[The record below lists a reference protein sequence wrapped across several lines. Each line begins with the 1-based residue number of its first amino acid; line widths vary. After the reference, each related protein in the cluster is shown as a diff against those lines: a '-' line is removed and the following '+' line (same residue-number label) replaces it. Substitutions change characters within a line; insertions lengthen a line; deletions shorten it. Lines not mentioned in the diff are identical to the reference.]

1 MKESIWGWWFIVL
14 GIIIMAVVI
23 LITDLTTTSEQNYYM
38 IKEANEA
45 AMMEAVDYA
54 YYRKYGTLRINSE
67 KYMENFIRR
76 FSEMITINK
85 RVKIGFYD
93 IYESPPKVTVIVTM
107 GANQYI
113 SNFGNM
119 SFDIE
124 NRIDAILEMKNDK
137 KPTQEN
143 D

>member
-23 LITDLTTTSEQNYYM
+23 LITDMTTTSEQNYYM

-45 AMMEAVDYA
+45 AMLSSVDYG
-54 YYRKYGTLRINSE
+54 YYRRYGVLRINSE
-67 KYMENFIRR
+67 KYMEDFIRR

-93 IYESPPKVTVIVTM
+93 LYESPPKVTVIVTM
-107 GANQYI
+107 GANQFI
-113 SNFGNM
+113 SNFGDMN
-119 SFDIE
+119 FEIE
-124 NRIDAILEMKNDK
+124 NRIDAILEMQNKE
-137 KPTQEN
+137 KPKMK
-143 D
+143 

>member
-1 MKESIWGWWFIVL
+1 MKESMWGWWFIVL

-23 LITDLTTTSEQNYYM
+23 LITDMTTTSEQNYYM
-38 IKEANEA
+38 IKEVNEA
-45 AMMEAVDYA
+45 AMMEAVDYG
-54 YYRKYGTLRINSE
+54 YYRKYGVLRINSE

-107 GANQYI
+107 GSNQFI
-113 SNFGNM
+113 SQYGDM
-119 SFDIE
+119 TMRIE
-124 NRIDAILEMKNDK
+124 NRIDAILEMQNKQ
-137 KPTQEN
+137 KPSMN
-143 D
+143 

>member
-23 LITDLTTTSEQNYYM
+23 LITDMTTTSEQNYYM

-45 AMMEAVDYA
+45 AMMESVDYG
-54 YYRKYGTLRINSE
+54 YYRQYGILRINSE

-107 GANQYI
+107 GANQFI
-113 SNFGNM
+113 SNFGDMN
-119 SFDIE
+119 FEIE
-124 NRIDAILEMKNDK
+124 NRIDAILEMQNKE
-137 KPTQEN
+137 KPKLK
-143 D
+143 